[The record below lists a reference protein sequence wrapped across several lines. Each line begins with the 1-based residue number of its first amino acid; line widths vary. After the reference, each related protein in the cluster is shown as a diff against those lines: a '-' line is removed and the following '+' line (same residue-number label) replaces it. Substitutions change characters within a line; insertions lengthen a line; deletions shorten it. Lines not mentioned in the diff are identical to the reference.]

1 MNHYPHTTVA
11 TVVPMKGRFLMV
23 QEKSGES
30 LVYNQPAGHVE
41 VGEGLIAAA
50 VRETYEE
57 TGWLVRIERL
67 IGIYSHVH
75 KERGMHYLRH
85 CFLAMPKKQYART
98 PPDSDIVQALWLSHD
113 EIKAMPDKLRSPIV
127 LRALAD
133 HVSGQTY
140 PLELIK

>member
-11 TVVPMKGRFLMV
+11 TVVPHQGRFLMV

-50 VRETYEE
+50 VRETFEE
-57 TGWLVRIERL
+57 TGWRVRVECL

-75 KERGMHYLRH
+75 KENGIHYYGTV
-85 CFLAMPKKQYART
+85 FLPRLKSR
-98 PPDSDIVQALWLSHD
+98 LL
-113 EIKAMPDKLRSPIV
+113 
-127 LRALAD
+127 
-133 HVSGQTY
+133 
-140 PLELIK
+140 

>member
-11 TVVPMKGRFLMV
+11 TVVPQQGRFLMV

-50 VRETYEE
+50 VRETFEE
-57 TGWLVRIERL
+57 TGWRVRVECL

-75 KERGMHYLRH
+75 KVYSRNDL
-85 CFLAMPKKQYART
+85 FLISNSLLPA
-98 PPDSDIVQALWLSHD
+98 ILS
-113 EIKAMPDKLRSPIV
+113 
-127 LRALAD
+127 
-133 HVSGQTY
+133 
-140 PLELIK
+140 

>member
-11 TVVPMKGRFLMV
+11 TVVPQQGRFLMV
-23 QEKSGES
+23 QEKSGDS

-57 TGWLVRIERL
+57 TGWQVRIERL

-75 KERGMHYLRH
+75 KERGIHPGGSCAEELSRIH
-85 CFLAMPKKQYART
+85 RPPAHELPIERRGLPQLVWHFLSLIVSPEPESLARGFA
-98 PPDSDIVQALWLSHD
+98 SCSA
-113 EIKAMPDKLRSPIV
+113 A
-127 LRALAD
+127 
-133 HVSGQTY
+133 
-140 PLELIK
+140 

>member
-11 TVVPMKGRFLMV
+11 TVVPQQGRFLMV

-50 VRETYEE
+50 VRETFEE
-57 TGWLVRIERL
+57 TGWQVRVECL

-75 KERGMHYLRH
+75 KANGIHYLRH
-85 CFLAMPKKQYART
+85 CFLATPENQTAVT

-113 EIKAMPDKLRSPIV
+113 EIKAISDQLRSPLV
-127 LRALAD
+127 LQALAD
-133 HVSGQTY
+133 YVAGQAY
-140 PLELIK
+140 SLGMIK

>member
-1 MNHYPHTTVA
+1 MNHYSHTTVA
-11 TVVPMKGRFLMV
+11 TVVPQQGRFLMV

-41 VGEGLIAAA
+41 VGEGLLAAA

-57 TGWLVRIERL
+57 TGWQVRIERL

-75 KERGMHYLRH
+75 KERGIHYLRH
-85 CFLAMPKKQYART
+85 CFLAMPEKQSAVT

-113 EIKAMPDKLRSPIV
+113 EIKAMPDQLRSPLV
-127 LRALAD
+127 LQALAS
-133 HVSGQTY
+133 HIAGEAY
-140 PLELIK
+140 LLELIK

>member
-11 TVVPMKGRFLMV
+11 TVVPQQGRFLMV

-50 VRETYEE
+50 VRETFEE
-57 TGWLVRIERL
+57 TGWQVRVERL
-67 IGIYSHVH
+67 IGIYSHLH
-75 KERGMHYLRH
+75 KENGIHYLRH
-85 CFLAMPKKQYART
+85 CFLATPEKQTAVT

-113 EIKAMPDKLRSPIV
+113 ELKAMRNQLRSPLV
-127 LRALAD
+127 LQALAD
-133 HVSGQTY
+133 HEAGQTY
-140 PLELIK
+140 SLELIK

>member
-11 TVVPMKGRFLMV
+11 TVVPQQGRFLMV

-50 VRETYEE
+50 VRETFEQ
-57 TGWLVRIERL
+57 TGWQVRVECL

-75 KERGMHYLRH
+75 KANGIHYLRH
-85 CFLAMPKKQYART
+85 CFLATPEKQTAVT

-113 EIKAMPDKLRSPIV
+113 ELKAMRNQLRSPLV
-127 LRALAD
+127 LQALAD
-133 HVSGQTY
+133 HEAGQTY
-140 PLELIK
+140 SLELIK

>member
-1 MNHYPHTTVA
+1 
-11 TVVPMKGRFLMV
+11 MV

-57 TGWLVRIERL
+57 TGWQVRIERL
-67 IGIYSHVH
+67 IGIYSHFY
-75 KERGMHYLRH
+75 KERGVHYLRH
-85 CFLAMPKKQYART
+85 CFLATPEKQSAVT

-113 EIKAMPDKLRSPIV
+113 EIKSMPDQLRSPLV
-127 LRALAD
+127 LQALAD
-133 HVSGQTY
+133 HVRGETY
-140 PLELIK
+140 SLELIK

>member
-1 MNHYPHTTVA
+1 MNQYPHTTVA
-11 TVVPMKGRFLMV
+11 TVVPQQGRFLMV

-57 TGWLVRIERL
+57 TGWQVRIERL

-75 KERGMHYLRH
+75 KESGIHYLRH
-85 CFLAMPKKQYART
+85 CFLAMPEKQSAVT

-113 EIKAMPDKLRSPIV
+113 EVKAMPDQLRSPLV
-127 LRALAD
+127 LQALAD
-133 HVSGQTY
+133 HVGGETY
-140 PLELIK
+140 SLELIK

>member
-1 MNHYPHTTVA
+1 
-11 TVVPMKGRFLMV
+11 MV

-57 TGWLVRIERL
+57 TGWQVRIERL

-75 KERGMHYLRH
+75 KERGIHYLRH
-85 CFLAMPKKQYART
+85 CFLAMPEKQSAVT

-113 EIKAMPDKLRSPIV
+113 EVKAMPDQLRSPLV
-127 LRALAD
+127 LQALAD
-133 HVSGQTY
+133 HVGGETY
-140 PLELIK
+140 SLELIK

>member
-1 MNHYPHTTVA
+1 M
-11 TVVPMKGRFLMV
+11 
-23 QEKSGES
+23 
-30 LVYNQPAGHVE
+30 
-41 VGEGLIAAA
+41 
-50 VRETYEE
+50 
-57 TGWLVRIERL
+57 RIERL

-75 KERGMHYLRH
+75 KERGIHYLRH
-85 CFLAMPKKQYART
+85 CFLAMPEKQSART

>member
-57 TGWLVRIERL
+57 TGWQVRIVRL

-75 KERGMHYLRH
+75 KERGIHYLRH
-85 CFLAMPKKQYART
+85 CFLAMPEKQSAVT

-113 EIKAMPDKLRSPIV
+113 EIKAMPDQLRSPLV
-127 LRALAD
+127 LQALAD
-133 HVSGQTY
+133 HVSGETY
-140 PLELIK
+140 SLELIK

>member
-11 TVVPMKGRFLMV
+11 TVVPQRGRFLMV

-50 VRETYEE
+50 IRETYEE
-57 TGWLVRIERL
+57 TGWQVRIEAL
-67 IGIYSHVH
+67 IGIYSHVLKGH
-75 KERGMHYLRH
+75 GIHYLRH
-85 CFLAMPKKQYART
+85 CFLAMPEKQSAVT

-113 EIKAMPDKLRSPIV
+113 DIKAMSDQLRSPLV
-127 LRALAD
+127 LQALDD
-133 HVSGQTY
+133 HVGGETY
-140 PLELIK
+140 SLELIK